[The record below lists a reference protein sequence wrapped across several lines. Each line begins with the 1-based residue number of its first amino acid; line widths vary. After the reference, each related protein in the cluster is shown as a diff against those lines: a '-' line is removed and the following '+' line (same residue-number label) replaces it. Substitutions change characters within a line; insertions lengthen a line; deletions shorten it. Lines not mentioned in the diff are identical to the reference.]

1 MSTSTL
7 GPLQGKS
14 WRLNTPDV
22 SSELIGNEVVT
33 IHLPTG
39 MYYSIEYS
47 AADIWVGIE
56 RGLIFDELVNIVT
69 RTYDVGA
76 AQAASDAANFVTELL
91 QEQLIVEAPGSGE
104 VAASATGELKSYL
117 TPRVDKFSDLQELL
131 MIDPIHE
138 VDERGWPHTKPE

>member
-1 MSTSTL
+1 MSTSSL

-39 MYYSIEYS
+39 MYYSIENS
-47 AADIWVGIE
+47 AADLWVGIE
-56 RGLIFDELVNIVT
+56 RGLIFDELVEILT
-69 RTYDVGA
+69 RTYDVGL
-76 AQAASDAANFVTELL
+76 AQAAADASNFVTELL
-91 QEQLIVEAPGSGE
+91 QENLVVEAPGSGE
-104 VAASATGELKSYL
+104 IAAPATGELKSYL
-117 TPRVDKFSDLQELL
+117 SPRVDKFSDLQELL